1 MKQYVKRCTQQGA
14 TLIVGLIM
22 LLLLTLMVS
31 SAFMLSGVNL
41 SAVNN
46 VQLRDEAT
54 AAANAAL
61 EEVLGSLT
69 TFTAPAAKTI
79 VVGPESV
86 SVAAAVCIRAV
97 DVKSESSADTTPNI
111 LIEGTPNSGG
121 ATGYQD
127 TYWNIVAAVDNAAT
141 GVNVA
146 VNQGVKIRLPASPNP
161 CL

>member
-1 MKQYVKRCTQQGA
+1 MIHYIRRNAQQGA

-46 VQLRDEAT
+46 AQLRDEAT

-69 TFTAPAAKTI
+69 TFTAPTAKTI
-79 VVGPESV
+79 VVGQDTV
-86 SVAAAVCIRAV
+86 TVAPAVCMRAV
-97 DVKSESSADTTPNI
+97 DVKSESSADATPNI
-111 LIEGTPNSGG
+111 LIEGLDNVGG

-127 TYWNIVAAVDNAAT
+127 TYWNVVASVNNAAT

-146 VNQGVKIRLPASPNP
+146 VNQGVKIRLPANPNP
-161 CL
+161 CP

>member
-1 MKQYVKRCTQQGA
+1 MSNYAQRYAQQGA

-79 VVGPESV
+79 TVGQDTV
-86 SVAAAVCIRAV
+86 NVAPAVCIRAI
-97 DVKSESSADTTPNI
+97 DVKSDSSADATPNI
-111 LIEGTPNSGG
+111 LIEGAPSSGG

-127 TYWNIVAAVDNAAT
+127 TYWNIVASVDNAAT

-161 CL
+161 CP